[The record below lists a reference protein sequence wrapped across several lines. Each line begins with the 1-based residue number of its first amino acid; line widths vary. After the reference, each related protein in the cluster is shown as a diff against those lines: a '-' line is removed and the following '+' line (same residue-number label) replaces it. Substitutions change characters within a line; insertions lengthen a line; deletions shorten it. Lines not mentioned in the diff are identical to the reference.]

1 MDFFIKNLK
10 ETLEAVNNYIEK
22 KITVVTTKSIRNSSN
37 IKSSN
42 RSKISFIWRSLDY
55 LTSQGVLEVNG
66 ATSPKKYVII
76 PKEKIDINQF
86 LLQVKIK
93 RPTNL

>member
-1 MDFFIKNLK
+1 MDFFMKYLE
-10 ETLEAVNNYIEK
+10 ETIEAINNYIDK
-22 KITVVTTKSIRNSSN
+22 NIKVVTTKSIRTYFS
-37 IKSSN
+37 IRSSN

-76 PKEKIDINQF
+76 PKEIIDINQF
-86 LLQVKIK
+86 LLQVKTK
-93 RPTNL
+93 RPINL